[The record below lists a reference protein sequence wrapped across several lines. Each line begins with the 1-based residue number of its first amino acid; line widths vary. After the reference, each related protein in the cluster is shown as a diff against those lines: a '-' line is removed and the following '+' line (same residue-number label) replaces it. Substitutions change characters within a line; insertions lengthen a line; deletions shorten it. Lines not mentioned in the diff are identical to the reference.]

1 MKDHSLEQKSKCIFS
16 SPEFLGI
23 IAGIKAGQAFPSRF
37 SMCLAAGCPFGLF
50 VLLGVTIFFF
60 FAMLKHHDKGNL

>member
-1 MKDHSLEQKSKCIFS
+1 MKDHSPGQKSKCIFS
-16 SPEFLGI
+16 SPVFLGI
-23 IAGIKAGQAFPSRF
+23 IASIKAGQAFPSRF

-60 FAMLKHHDKGNL
+60 FCYVETP